1 MVNTVAACK
10 NSGLNCFVL
19 HLVAIITVIIK
30 MFRHDG
36 GSISRQFCWLV
47 CISSKGKP
55 RRSICQGLD
64 DGQSRLNSKR
74 GKTVHYVLRTS
85 RRMGKELGWMIG
97 ELMATGKG
105 DYWKYLADALKFS
118 FGQLIDH
125 LSQN

>member
-1 MVNTVAACK
+1 MVDTVAACK

-47 CISSKGKP
+47 RISSKGKP

-64 DGQSRLNSKR
+64 DGQSRLYSKR

-85 RRMGKELGWMIG
+85 RRMEKELGWMTG
-97 ELMATGKG
+97 ELMATGKVIIG
-105 DYWKYLADALKFS
+105 NIWRML
-118 FGQLIDH
+118 
-125 LSQN
+125 